1 MPNKIDNNL
10 YVSGRTLTAYGQNY
24 TPRKQSRVF
33 DVILDIQKERTGVK
47 VHYEDGKI
55 EPAFILLNPKPSA
68 PDYSLCSLIVDH
80 VFRIDRETVVKV
92 LP

>member
-1 MPNKIDNNL
+1 MQIDNNL

-24 TPRKQSRVF
+24 TPRKTSHVL

-55 EPAFILLNPKPSA
+55 EPAFILLNPKPNT
-68 PDYSLCSLIVDH
+68 PDYGLCSLIVDQ
-80 VFRIDRETVVKV
+80 VFKIDRATVLKGKE
-92 LP
+92 